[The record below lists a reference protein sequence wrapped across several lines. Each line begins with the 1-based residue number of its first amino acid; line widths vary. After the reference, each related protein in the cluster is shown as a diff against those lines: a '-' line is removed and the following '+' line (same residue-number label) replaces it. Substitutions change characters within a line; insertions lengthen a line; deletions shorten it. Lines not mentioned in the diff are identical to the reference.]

1 MSTVARPRG
10 PMPTRVYWVRR
21 LVLLAV
27 VVLVGWLT
35 IRWIDGGD
43 SGATPPEDETPA
55 AATESDDPTPAGDRD
70 PKKKSKDENRT
81 TRVDTVAETF
91 ERPREDCDLTEVL
104 VVPSV
109 AEPAYAEEP
118 VRLSLRISSAGSSP
132 CSLGLDAENLLV
144 VISDGDDTV
153 WDSTHCEDDI
163 PVRDLALQPRWS
175 TLIDLTWSG
184 LHSGRTCASDATP
197 AEPGTYTVQ
206 AAMLEGEPSEAEF
219 ELVARPKSADDND
232 DKGKN
237 GDKPD
242 SESDKSDSDSGDP
255 TTSDS
260 TTSDSGTSDSGRDND
275 TTTDSTTNEPPAT
288 DSSSVD
294 PTKPQT

>member
-21 LVLLAV
+21 LVLVAV

-35 IRWIDGGD
+35 IRWVDGGD

-55 AATESDDPTPAGDRD
+55 AATESDDPTPAADRD
-70 PKKKSKDENRT
+70 PKKSRDKNRT
-81 TRVDTVAETF
+81 ARVDTVAETF
-91 ERPREDCDLTEVL
+91 ERPREDCDLTDVL

-109 AEPAYAEEP
+109 TESAYAEEP
-118 VRLSLRISSAGSSP
+118 VRLSLRISSGSSSP
-132 CSLGLDAENLLV
+132 CSLGLDAESLLI
-144 VISDGDDTV
+144 VISDGNDTV
-153 WDSTHCEDDI
+153 WDSTHCEDDL

-184 LHSGRTCASDATP
+184 RHSGRNCASDATP
-197 AEPGTYTVQ
+197 AEPGTYTVE

-219 ELVARPKSADDND
+219 ELIARPKPADDKAD
-232 DKGKN
+232 KDKADKGKN
-237 GDKPD
+237 GTDES
-242 SESDKSDSDSGDP
+242 SEQQPSDEPSED
-255 TTSDS
+255 
-260 TTSDSGTSDSGRDND
+260 
-275 TTTDSTTNEPPAT
+275 EPPAT

-294 PTKPQT
+294 PIEPQT

>member
-55 AATESDDPTPAGDRD
+55 AATESDDPTPAADRD
-70 PKKKSKDENRT
+70 PKKSRDQNRT
-81 TRVDTVAETF
+81 ARVDTVAETF
-91 ERPREDCDLTEVL
+91 ERPREDCDLTDVL

-109 AEPAYAEEP
+109 TEPAYAEEP
-118 VRLSLRISSAGSSP
+118 VRLSLRISSDSSAP
-132 CSLGLDAENLLV
+132 CSLGLDAESLLV
-144 VISDGDDTV
+144 VISDGNDTV
-153 WDSTHCEDDI
+153 WDSTHCEDDL

-184 LHSGRTCASDATP
+184 RHSGRNCASDARP
-197 AEPGTYTVQ
+197 AEPGTYTVE

-219 ELVARPKSADDND
+219 ELVARPKPADDKADKDN
-232 DKGKN
+232 KGKN
-237 GDKPD
+237 GDETDAQTDSSD
-242 SESDKSDSDSGDP
+242 SEADDP
-255 TTSDS
+255 TT
-260 TTSDSGTSDSGRDND
+260 TGN
-275 TTTDSTTNEPPAT
+275 TTNEPPAT

-294 PTKPQT
+294 PTEPQT

>member
-27 VVLVGWLT
+27 VVVVGWLM

-43 SGATPPEDETPA
+43 SGATPPEGETPA
-55 AATESDDPTPAGDRD
+55 AVTESDDPTPAVDRD
-70 PKKKSKDENRT
+70 PKKSRDKNRSSS
-81 TRVDTVAETF
+81 VDPVAETF
-91 ERPREDCDLTEVL
+91 ERPSEDCDLTEVL

-109 AEPAYAEEP
+109 AESAYAEEP
-118 VRLSLRISSAGSSP
+118 VRLSLRISSTSSSP

-153 WDSTHCEDDI
+153 WDSTQCEDDI

-184 LHSGRTCASDATP
+184 LHSGRNCASDATP
-197 AEPGTYTVQ
+197 AEPGTYTVE

-219 ELVARPKSADDND
+219 ELVARPKPPDD
-232 DKGKN
+232 KN
-237 GDKPD
+237 GDEKN
-242 SESDKSDSDSGDP
+242 DKADSGSEDPATNDSGSEDPATNDSGSEDPATNDP
-255 TTSDS
+255 T
-260 TTSDSGTSDSGRDND
+260 RND
-275 TTTDSTTNEPPAT
+275 PAAT
-288 DSSSVD
+288 DSSVD
-294 PTKPQT
+294 PTEPQT

>member
-55 AATESDDPTPAGDRD
+55 AATESDDPTPAADRD
-70 PKKKSKDENRT
+70 PKKSRDKNRT
-81 TRVDTVAETF
+81 ARVDTVAETF
-91 ERPREDCDLTEVL
+91 ERPREDCDLTDVL

-109 AEPAYAEEP
+109 TEPAYAEEP
-118 VRLSLRISSAGSSP
+118 VRLSLRISSDSSSP
-132 CSLGLDAENLLV
+132 CSVSLDAESLLV

-184 LHSGRTCASDATP
+184 RHSGRNCASDATP
-197 AEPGTYTVQ
+197 AEPGTYTVE

-219 ELVARPKSADDND
+219 ELVARPEPADDGKNDKAGKND
-232 DKGKN
+232 DEKN
-237 GDKPD
+237 DKTD
-242 SESDKSDSDSGDP
+242 SESDPSDSSADDP
-255 TTSDS
+255 A
-260 TTSDSGTSDSGRDND
+260 TSDSGTSDSGTND
-275 TTTDSTTNEPPAT
+275 SGTNEPPAT

-294 PTKPQT
+294 PTESQT